1 MDGGT
6 NVPGPWQT
14 GREIRPNVG
23 ASSAS
28 GARYVTD
35 TVLQT
40 VVSCRDGLAQAQQ
53 LLDRIY
59 VLRTS
64 RSTSTTCEPVE
75 RDKQVDSDRAHA
87 IALQAR
93 LMCRL

>member
-1 MDGGT
+1 MAVSRGAKREPDGRGYKCSGS
-6 NVPGPWQT
+6 VADCQGDSSERGSQ
-14 GREIRPNVG
+14 V

-59 VLRTS
+59 TYV
-64 RSTSTTCEPVE
+64 
-75 RDKQVDSDRAHA
+75 QVD
-87 IALQAR
+87 AR
-93 LMCRL
+93 PVNP